1 MFIHAA
7 RSTNTAR
14 IFSIVVGIALLLS
27 GAVFLLFTMH
37 IYPKRTP
44 PKLPGLRG
52 PKSLRT
58 ENDGPETGP
67 SSSS

>member
-14 IFSIVVGIALLLS
+14 TFSIVVGVALLLS

-44 PKLPGLRG
+44 PKVPELRS
-52 PKSLRT
+52 PNSLRP
-58 ENDGPETGP
+58 ENDGPDEGP
-67 SSSS
+67 PMSR